1 MGSSLG
7 RPSFPQHLRRERP
20 ATGAI
25 VKFCPRCLLLE
36 GEATW
41 RSAAVLGRDDLNR
54 RASKRHWDEQAW
66 HPTPGLCPDTSP
78 RQVSLSHC
86 SLAVF

>member
-25 VKFCPRCLLLE
+25 VKFRPEVLLE
-36 GEATW
+36 GATW
-41 RSAAVLGRDDLNR
+41 RSAAVLGRDDLKR
-54 RASKRHWDEQAW
+54 RASKRH
-66 HPTPGLCPDTSP
+66 
-78 RQVSLSHC
+78 
-86 SLAVF
+86 